1 MEINQ
6 EWIDQQ
12 RAVCNAATVAP
23 WSWNGDV
30 LTSHWTN
37 VISVFDNDG
46 GASFTLEI
54 DESDRAFIAIS
65 RTALPAALDEIE
77 RLAADNRKLREAHE
91 LAQSGYGTYTHTG
104 NENAMQR
111 EAKKDATIASLTAEL
126 AADKSRANA
135 AEDFNRRLRGIVRE
149 KMCVGC
155 AWESGGK
162 ICRQVTYSQCRLINE
177 IRDAQEEMP

>member
-23 WSWNGDV
+23 WSWNGDT
-30 LTSHWTN
+30 LTSHWTD
-37 VISVFDNDG
+37 VISVFDNEG
-46 GASFTLEI
+46 GASFSLEI

-91 LAQSGYGTYTHTG
+91 LAQSGYGTYAHTG
-104 NENAMQR
+104 NENAPSGTES
-111 EAKKDATIASLTAEL
+111 EAEHAE
-126 AADKSRANA
+126 
-135 AEDFNRRLRGIVRE
+135 
-149 KMCVGC
+149 
-155 AWESGGK
+155 
-162 ICRQVTYSQCRLINE
+162 
-177 IRDAQEEMP
+177 